1 MGELKKIISSFKL
14 RDELN
19 PKLWDN
25 DDNGEPT
32 LKDDVRE
39 KLLNITY
46 EFLEFLDVDLVISD
60 ITMTGSLS
68 NYNWSE
74 YSDVDLHIIA
84 DFEQFNDIEEP
95 LYEEL
100 FRLKKT
106 LFNTE
111 HDISI
116 YGYEV
121 EVYVQNENEPHSS
134 SGVYSVLFDEWVVKP
149 VNDSVVLVDKE
160 SITKKSKR
168 WMETIDTIL
177 ENIKDGSIEE
187 MTEKI
192 NMLKDKIKK
201 FRTSGLQEGGEYSD
215 ENLVFKTLRR
225 NGYIGKI
232 FDFKTKY
239 IDKELTLTE
248 MMLESST
255 PRNIIAK
262 KWLTNNYG
270 DLERYKMDKY
280 PRTVFYMKDG
290 MVIFDYTRKDG
301 RCHISYAEI
310 WSFLESVFKL
320 GFEEIK
326 AITKEWVEEHYKLE
340 VTRTGL
346 IPASYA
352 SRVEEHYKL
361 NNKRGHF

>member
-1 MGELKKIISSFKL
+1 MGDLKKIINSFKL

-19 PKLWDN
+19 PKIWDEPK
-25 DDNGEPT
+25 NGD
-32 LKDDVRE
+32 LKLYDDVRE
-39 KLLNITY
+39 KLLNISY
-46 EFLEFLDVDLVISD
+46 EFMEFLGVDLVVSD

-84 DFEQFNDIEEP
+84 DFEQFSDVEKP

-106 LFNTE
+106 LFNSE
-111 HDISI
+111 HDIMI

-121 EVYVQNENEPHSS
+121 ELYVQNENEPHTST
-134 SGVYSVLFDEWVVKP
+134 GVYSVLFDEWVVKP
-149 VNDSVVLVDKE
+149 SNDHVNSIDKE
-160 SITKKSKR
+160 SISKKSKR

-187 MTEKI
+187 MTNKVE
-192 NMLKDKIKK
+192 MLKDKIKK
-201 FRTSGLQEGGEYSD
+201 FRSCGLEEGGEYSD
-215 ENLVFKTLRR
+215 ENLVFKALRR

-232 FDFKTKY
+232 FDFQRKY

-255 PRNIIAK
+255 PRNRIAK

-270 DLERYKMDKY
+270 NLERYETNKF
-280 PRTVFYMKDG
+280 PNHIFYMKDG
-290 MVIFDYTRKDG
+290 EVIFDYNRKNG
-301 RCHISYAEI
+301 YCNISNEEI
-310 WSFLESVFKL
+310 WSFLERVFQL
-320 GFEEIK
+320 GYEEIQD
-326 AITKEWVEEHYKLE
+326 ITKEWVEEHYKLR
-340 VTRTGL
+340 VTTTYTR
-346 IPASYA
+346 PAGKSL
-352 SRVEEHYKL
+352 RWWR
-361 NNKRGHF
+361 NITN

>member
-84 DFEQFNDIEEP
+84 DFEQFNDVEEP

-262 KWLTNNYG
+262 KWLTKNYG
-270 DLERYKMDKY
+270 NLEKFESNRYPNY
-280 PRTVFYMKDG
+280 IFYMKDDI
-290 MVIFDYTRKDG
+290 VIFDYNRKNG
-301 RCHISYAEI
+301 RCYINHDEV
-310 WSFLESVFKL
+310 WSFLQSVFRL
-320 GFEEIK
+320 EDEEIK
-326 AITKEWVEEHYKLE
+326 EITKEWVEEDYKLK
-340 VTRTGL
+340 VTTTDIKR
-346 IPASYA
+346 
-352 SRVEEHYKL
+352 SRWSSTTQIKQ
-361 NNKRGHF
+361 

>member
-1 MGELKKIISSFKL
+1 MGDLKKIIRSFKL

-19 PKLWDN
+19 PKIWDEPK
-25 DDNGEPT
+25 NGDVK
-32 LKDDVRE
+32 LDDDVRE
-39 KLLNITY
+39 KLLDISY
-46 EFLEFLDVDLVISD
+46 EFMEFLGVDLIISD

-74 YSDVDLHIIA
+74 YSDVDLHILA
-84 DFEQFNDIEEP
+84 DFEQFSETGKP
-95 LYEEL
+95 LYDEL

-106 LFNTE
+106 LFNSE

-121 EVYVQNENEPHSS
+121 ELYVQNENEPHAS

-149 VNDSVVLVDKE
+149 SNDGNHSVDKE

-177 ENIKDGSIEE
+177 DNIKDGSIEE
-187 MTEKI
+187 MTDKVR
-192 NMLKDKIKK
+192 MLKDKLKK
-201 FRTSGLQEGGEYSD
+201 FRSCGLEEGGEYSD
-215 ENLVFKTLRR
+215 ENLVFKALRR

-232 FDFKTKY
+232 FDFQRKY

-255 PRNIIAK
+255 PRNRIAK

-270 DLERYKMDKY
+270 NLEKFESDRY
-280 PRTVFYMKDG
+280 PNNIFYMKDG
-290 MVIFDYTRKDG
+290 IVIFDYNWGNG
-301 RCHISYAEI
+301 RCYISYDEV
-310 WSFLESVFKL
+310 WSFLESVFQL
-320 GFEEIK
+320 EHEEIK
-326 AITKEWVEEHYKLE
+326 VITKEWVEKHYKLK
-340 VTRTGL
+340 VTTTDF
-346 IPASYA
+346 
-352 SRVEEHYKL
+352 
-361 NNKRGHF
+361 KRFRWSSTTQIK

>member
-25 DDNGEPT
+25 DDNGEST
-32 LKDDVRE
+32 LKGDVRE

-46 EFLEFLDVDLVISD
+46 EFLEFLGVDLVISD
-60 ITMTGSLS
+60 VTMTGSLS

-149 VNDSVVLVDKE
+149 VNNSVVLVDKE

-232 FDFKTKY
+232 FDFKIKY

-255 PRNIIAK
+255 PRNRIAK

-270 DLERYKMDKY
+270 NLEKFESDRY
-280 PRTVFYMKDG
+280 PNNIFYMKDG
-290 MVIFDYTRKDG
+290 IVIFDYNWGNG
-301 RCHISYAEI
+301 RCYISYDEV
-310 WSFLESVFKL
+310 WSFLESVFQL
-320 GFEEIK
+320 ENEEIK
-326 AITKEWVEEHYKLE
+326 VITKEWVEKHYKLK
-340 VTRTGL
+340 VTTTDFKR
-346 IPASYA
+346 
-352 SRVEEHYKL
+352 SRWSSTTQIKQ
-361 NNKRGHF
+361 